1 MKKTV
6 NTEVKTERRG
16 RPVKS
21 DSARQM
27 RLAKFAELKANGV
40 VVKRGRPAKVVD
52 PNAPVIVK
60 TPKVKTPK
68 VKVPKE
74 PKAKKAKSSEVKTE
88 PTVVL
93 SEGVNHKTVS
103 HPTGKPVTYIRSNDI
118 VQAAGKGFEDVAQDG
133 ELEIEDI
140 VVDEFIPT
148 EDDIAEL
155 EA

>member
-1 MKKTV
+1 MFKESKKMGEAV
-6 NTEVKTERRG
+6 RAGSERRG

-27 RLAKFAELKANGV
+27 RLNKFAELKANGV

-60 TPKVKTPK
+60 TPKVK
-68 VKVPKE
+68 VPKE
-74 PKAKKAKSSEVKTE
+74 PKVKKAKSSEVKTE

-118 VQAAGKGFEDVAQDG
+118 VNEAGKGFEDVAQDG

-140 VVDEFIPT
+140 VVDEFVPN

>member
-1 MKKTV
+1 MSKKKVAIET
-6 NTEVKTERRG
+6 KTERRG

-27 RLAKFAELKANGV
+27 RLNKFAELKANGI

-52 PNAPVIVK
+52 PNVPVVVK
-60 TPKVKTPK
+60 APK

-74 PKAKKAKSSEVKTE
+74 PKVKKAKSSEVKTE

-93 SEGVNHKTVS
+93 SEGTNHKTVS
-103 HPTGKPVTYIRSNDI
+103 HPTGKPVTYIRSVDTI
-118 VQAAGKGFEDVAQDG
+118 QAAGKGFEDVAQDD

-140 VVDEFIPT
+140 VVDEFVPN
-148 EDDIAEL
+148 ENDIAEL

>member
-27 RLAKFAELKANGV
+27 RLNKFADMKASGI

-52 PNAPVIVK
+52 PNAPVVVK
-60 TPKVKTPK
+60 EPKVKK
-68 VKVPKE
+68 VKAV
-74 PKAKKAKSSEVKTE
+74 KAAKVKPVNDFVE
-88 PTVVL
+88 QII
-93 SEGVNHKTVS
+93 SEGVNHRTVS

-118 VQAAGKGFEDVAQDG
+118 VQAAGKGFEDVAQEG
-133 ELEIEDI
+133 ELEIEDVI
-140 VVDEFIPT
+140 VDEFVPN

>member
-6 NTEVKTERRG
+6 KTVLAKTERRG

-27 RLAKFAELKANGV
+27 RLNKFAELKANGV

-52 PNAPVIVK
+52 PNAPVI
-60 TPKVKTPK
+60 VKTPK

-140 VVDEFIPT
+140 VVDEFVPN

>member
-27 RLAKFAELKANGV
+27 RLNKFAELKANGV

-52 PNAPVIVK
+52 PNAPVI
-60 TPKVKTPK
+60 VKTPK

-118 VQAAGKGFEDVAQDG
+118 VQAAGKGFEDVAQEG
-133 ELEIEDI
+133 ELEIEDVI
-140 VVDEFIPT
+140 VDEFVPN

>member
-1 MKKTV
+1 MSKKKVAIET
-6 NTEVKTERRG
+6 KTERRG

-27 RLAKFAELKANGV
+27 RLNKFAELKANGI

-52 PNAPVIVK
+52 PNVPVVVK
-60 TPKVKTPK
+60 APK

-74 PKAKKAKSSEVKTE
+74 PKVKKAKSSEVKTE

-93 SEGVNHKTVS
+93 SEGTNHKTVS
-103 HPTGKPVTYIRSNDI
+103 HPTGKPVTYIRSVDTI
-118 VQAAGKGFEDVAQDG
+118 QAAGKGFEDVAQDD

-140 VVDEFIPT
+140 VVDEFVPN
-148 EDDIAEL
+148 ENDIAEL
-155 EA
+155 EAQYC

>member
-27 RLAKFAELKANGV
+27 RLNKFADMKANGV

>member
-1 MKKTV
+1 MSKKKTV

-27 RLAKFAELKANGV
+27 RLNKFAELKANGV

-52 PNAPVIVK
+52 PNAPVI
-60 TPKVKTPK
+60 VKTPK

-103 HPTGKPVTYIRSNDI
+103 HPTGKPVTYIRSNDT

-140 VVDEFIPT
+140 VVDEFVPN